1 MAPSHG
7 TIWTPHLIHGSMDRP
22 ISRSNLPFPSR
33 DMDPYLIHDSLSPPE
48 SWTQAASRSVQSFCG
63 AHYVDR
69 PTTDLQTDRQTDRLT
84 DHATRSVTIGRID
97 VYVVL
102 RCGLIISGQSNL
114 TTGRTAAAR
123 GQFDAIRQVAPVCT
137 LSATCFFGPTC
148 VQIKRHL
155 DRFSRFCTAHG
166 RVSLYFTM
174 DTTFPQ
180 IAPSYEW
187 SGPHLVHDSFGTS
200 EPITQTASQSTDHA
214 TWSVTIGRVYV
225 RVPAMWAN
233 NTDDHIL
240 IIGSVCLCHGLSEH

>member
-1 MAPSHG
+1 MCTPPNTYFLRPTRVHNRNNISIGSAIFAQLTAECRRACPAVSFPIKMAPSHG

-137 LSATCFFGPTC
+137 LSATCCFGPTC

-180 IAPSYEW
+180 IAPSYE
-187 SGPHLVHDSFGTS
+187 
-200 EPITQTASQSTDHA
+200 
-214 TWSVTIGRVYV
+214 
-225 RVPAMWAN
+225 
-233 NTDDHIL
+233 
-240 IIGSVCLCHGLSEH
+240 